1 MIVSQITAW
10 EGGVDGEDEG
20 LAGQVAWIQT
30 NTCLVFQLKREER
43 SVFFFGGGMRAKSV
57 CEVYSMRGG
66 VFLAEKDVLTCVQVE
81 FDMGIFLFFR
91 RVVVRATSH
100 AA

>member
-30 NTCLVFQLKREER
+30 NTCLVFQLKTEEKSIFEGLVR
-43 SVFFFGGGMRAKSV
+43 GCAKSV
-57 CEVYSMRGG
+57 CGVYFIWGG
-66 VFLAEKDVLTCVQVE
+66 EIFLGQSKDVLTCVQIE

-91 RVVVRATSH
+91 
-100 AA
+100 

>member
-1 MIVSQITAW
+1 MVSQITAW

-30 NTCLVFQLKREER
+30 NTCLVFQLKREEK
-43 SVFFFGGGMRAKSV
+43 SVFFREVRENQCAGFNFFFYGGRS
-57 CEVYSMRGG
+57 
-66 VFLAEKDVLTCVQVE
+66 FFAEKDVLTCVEIE

-91 RVVVRATSH
+91 
-100 AA
+100 

>member
-1 MIVSQITAW
+1 MMVSQITAW

-30 NTCLVFQLKREER
+30 NTCLVFQLKREEK
-43 SVFFFGGGMRAKSV
+43 SVVVFFFREVRENQWAGINFERGGGAAGG
-57 CEVYSMRGG
+57 RGG
-66 VFLAEKDVLTCVQVE
+66 RSIFEEKSILTCVQIE

-91 RVVVRATSH
+91 
-100 AA
+100 

>member
-1 MIVSQITAW
+1 MVSQITAW

-30 NTCLVFQLKREER
+30 NTCLVFQLKREEK
-43 SVFFFGGGMRAKSV
+43 SVIFFLGRCAKIRVRGFNFPGGG
-57 CEVYSMRGG
+57 G
-66 VFLAEKDVLTCVQVE
+66 VGESIFAEMNVLTCVQIE

-91 RVVVRATSH
+91 
-100 AA
+100 

>member
-1 MIVSQITAW
+1 MVSQITAW

-30 NTCLVFQLKREER
+30 NTCLVFQLKREEK
-43 SVFFFGGGMRAKSV
+43 SVIVFSLGRCAKTSVRDFIFQGRGGGGSI
-57 CEVYSMRGG
+57 
-66 VFLAEKDVLTCVQVE
+66 FAEKSILTCVQIE

-91 RVVVRATSH
+91 
-100 AA
+100 